1 MSLFSKKIL
10 NIKMDTMKKLLF
22 LLTIFALSIQA
33 GSACTN
39 FIVGKKASA
48 DGSVFISYSADS
60 YGMSG
65 FVAHFPAAVH
75 PAGTMRDVYEWDSGR
90 FLGQIPEAPVTYNVL
105 GNINE
110 HQVAIAETTF
120 GGREELVDT
129 TGIIDYGSLIYI
141 ALQRS
146 KTAREAIEVM
156 TSLVAEYGYYSSGES
171 FSIADPNEAW
181 ILEMVGKGGVEKGAV
196 WVAIRI
202 PDDCISAHANQ
213 ARIRKFDMRD
223 KDNVL
228 YSKDVIKFARK
239 MGYFSGRDADFD
251 FAAAYCPAD
260 FGGLRW
266 CDARVWSFFNMFAD
280 ADMNQYLAWASG
292 DATAEPMPL
301 YFKPKAPLT
310 LQDVQRGMRDHYEGT
325 PFDITDD
332 LGAGPYAMPYRP
344 SPLSFEVDG
353 KEYFNE
359 RPIST
364 FQTAFTFVAQL
375 RDFLPNAIGG
385 VMWFGTDDANM
396 VVYTPVYCS
405 ATSVPDCYAEQYA
418 DPLEF
423 SWKSSFWVFNW
434 VANMI
439 YPKYSLVIDDMRAVQ
454 GALESIIYERSLR
467 VEAEAAAVIAS
478 SPRYAVQMLTEFTCS
493 VAEEALAEWRAFGE
507 KVIVKYNDF
516 VVKGE
521 RDGQLQR
528 SSTGL
533 AGRMVRP
540 GYSENYWRK
549 VVQESG
555 DRYIMP

>member
-1 MSLFSKKIL
+1 
-10 NIKMDTMKKLLF
+10 MKKNLF
-22 LLTIFALSIQA
+22 LLVVLAFCVQA
-33 GSACTN
+33 GMACTN

-65 FVAHFPAAVH
+65 FVAHFPAGVH
-75 PAGTMRDVYEWDSGR
+75 AAGTMRDVYEWDSGR
-90 FLGQIPEAPVTYNVL
+90 FLGTIPEAPVTYNVL

-120 GGREELVDT
+120 GGRPELVDT

-156 TSLVAEYGYYSSGES
+156 TSLVAEYGYCSSGES
-171 FSIADPNEAW
+171 FSIADPDEAW

-223 KDNVL
+223 KENVL
-228 YSKDVIKFARK
+228 YSRDVVSFARK
-239 MGYFSGRDADFD
+239 MGYYSGRDADFD

-266 CDARVWSFFNMFAD
+266 CDARAWSFFNMFAD
-280 ADMNQYLAWASG
+280 ADMSQYLAWASG
-292 DATAEPMPL
+292 DVTAEPMPL

-325 PFDITDD
+325 PFDITND
-332 LGAGPYAMPYRP
+332 LGAGPYSMPYRP

-375 RDFLPNAIGG
+375 RDYLPNAIGG

-405 ATSVPDCYAEQYA
+405 ATAVPDCYAERYA
-418 DPLEF
+418 DPLVF
-423 SWKSSFWVFNW
+423 SWNSSFWVFNW
-434 VANMI
+434 VSNMI
-439 YPKYSLVIDDMRAVQ
+439 YPKYSLVIDDMREVQ
-454 GALESIIYERSLR
+454 STLENSIYERSR
-467 VEAEAAAVIAS
+467 AVEAEAAAVYAS
-478 SPRYAVQMLTEFTCS
+478 SPRYAQQMLTEFTCLA
-493 VAEEALAEWRAFGE
+493 AEETLEAWKAFGE
-507 KVIVKYNDF
+507 KIIVKYNDF
-516 VVKGE
+516 VIKRENNG
-521 RDGQLQR
+521 RLQR

-533 AGRMVRP
+533 AGGMDRP
-540 GYSENYWRK
+540 GYPEEYWRE
-549 VVQESG
+549 VVRQSG
-555 DRYIMP
+555 ERYMVP

>member
-1 MSLFSKKIL
+1 
-10 NIKMDTMKKLLF
+10 MKKNLF
-22 LLTIFALSIQA
+22 LLVVLAFCVQA
-33 GSACTN
+33 GMACTN

-75 PAGTMRDVYEWDSGR
+75 AAGTMRDVYEWDSGR
-90 FLGQIPEAPVTYNVL
+90 FLGRIPEAPVTYNVL

-120 GGREELVDT
+120 GGRPELVDT

-223 KDNVL
+223 RENVL
-228 YSKDVIKFARK
+228 YSRDVVSFARK
-239 MGYFSGRDADFD
+239 MGYYSGRDADFD

-280 ADMNQYLAWASG
+280 ADMSQYLAWASG

-325 PFDITDD
+325 PFDITND
-332 LGAGPYAMPYRP
+332 LGAGPYSMPYRP

-375 RDFLPNAIGG
+375 RDYLPNAIGG

-405 ATSVPDCYAEQYA
+405 ATAVPDCYAERYA
-418 DPLEF
+418 DPLVF

-434 VANMI
+434 VSNMI
-439 YPKYSLVIDDMRAVQ
+439 YPKYSLVVDDMREVQ
-454 GALESIIYERSLR
+454 STLENSIYERSR
-467 VEAEAAAVIAS
+467 AVEAEAAAVYAS
-478 SPRYAVQMLTEFTCS
+478 SPRYAQQMLTEFTCLA
-493 VAEEALAEWRAFGE
+493 AEETLEAWKAFGE

-516 VVKGE
+516 VIKRENNG
-521 RDGQLQR
+521 RLQR

-533 AGRMVRP
+533 AGGMTRP
-540 GYSENYWRK
+540 GYPEEYWRE
-549 VVQESG
+549 VVRQSG
-555 DRYIMP
+555 ERYLVP

>member
-1 MSLFSKKIL
+1 
-10 NIKMDTMKKLLF
+10 MKKNLF
-22 LLTIFALSIQA
+22 LLVVLAFCVQA
-33 GSACTN
+33 GMACTN

-75 PAGTMRDVYEWDSGR
+75 AAGTMRDVYEWDSGR
-90 FLGQIPEAPVTYNVL
+90 FLGRIPEAPVTYNVL

-120 GGREELVDT
+120 GGRPELVDT

-223 KDNVL
+223 RENVL
-228 YSKDVIKFARK
+228 YSRDVVSFARK
-239 MGYFSGRDADFD
+239 MGYYSGRDADFD
-251 FAAAYCPAD
+251 FAAAYCPTD

-266 CDARVWSFFNMFAD
+266 CDARAWSFFNMFAD
-280 ADMNQYLAWASG
+280 ADMSQYLAWASG

-325 PFDITDD
+325 PFDITND
-332 LGAGPYAMPYRP
+332 LGAGPYSMPYRP

-375 RDFLPNAIGG
+375 RDYLPNAIGG

-405 ATSVPDCYAEQYA
+405 ATAVPDCYAERYA
-418 DPLEF
+418 DPLVF

-434 VANMI
+434 VSNMI
-439 YPKYSLVIDDMRAVQ
+439 YPKYSLVIDDMREVQ
-454 GALESIIYERSLR
+454 STLENSIYERSR
-467 VEAEAAAVIAS
+467 AVEAEAAAVYAS
-478 SPRYAVQMLTEFTCS
+478 SPRYAQQMLTEFTCLA
-493 VAEEALAEWRAFGE
+493 AEETLEAWKAFGE

-516 VVKGE
+516 VIKRENNG
-521 RDGQLQR
+521 RLQR

-533 AGRMVRP
+533 AGGMTRP
-540 GYSENYWRK
+540 GYPEEYWRE
-549 VVQESG
+549 VVRQSG
-555 DRYIMP
+555 ERYLVP

>member
-1 MSLFSKKIL
+1 
-10 NIKMDTMKKLLF
+10 MKKNLF
-22 LLTIFALSIQA
+22 LLVVLAFCVQA
-33 GSACTN
+33 GMACTN

-65 FVAHFPAAVH
+65 FVAHFPAGVH
-75 PAGTMRDVYEWDSGR
+75 AAGTMRDVYEWDSGR
-90 FLGQIPEAPVTYNVL
+90 FLGTIPEAPVTYNVL

-120 GGREELVDT
+120 GGRPELVDT

-223 KDNVL
+223 KENVL
-228 YSKDVIKFARK
+228 YSRDVVSFARK
-239 MGYFSGRDADFD
+239 MGYYSGRDADFD

-266 CDARVWSFFNMFAD
+266 CDARAWSFFNMFAD
-280 ADMNQYLAWASG
+280 ADMSQYLAWASG
-292 DATAEPMPL
+292 DVTAEPMPL

-325 PFDITDD
+325 PFDITND
-332 LGAGPYAMPYRP
+332 LGAGPYSMPYRP

-375 RDFLPNAIGG
+375 RDYLPNAIGG

-405 ATSVPDCYAEQYA
+405 ATAVPDCYAERYA
-418 DPLEF
+418 DPLVF
-423 SWKSSFWVFNW
+423 SWNSSFWVFNW
-434 VANMI
+434 VSNMI
-439 YPKYSLVIDDMRAVQ
+439 YPKYSLVIDDMREVQ
-454 GALESIIYERSLR
+454 STLENSIYERSR
-467 VEAEAAAVIAS
+467 AVEAEAAAVYAS
-478 SPRYAVQMLTEFTCS
+478 SPRYAQQMLTEFTCAA
-493 VAEEALAEWRAFGE
+493 AEETLEAWKAFGE

-516 VVKGE
+516 VIKRENNG
-521 RDGQLQR
+521 RLQR

-533 AGRMVRP
+533 AGGMTRP
-540 GYSENYWRK
+540 GYPEEYWRE
-549 VVQESG
+549 VVRQSG
-555 DRYIMP
+555 ERYMVP

>member
-1 MSLFSKKIL
+1 MKKIL
-10 NIKMDTMKKLLF
+10 LALAALLLF
-22 LLTIFALSIQA
+22 VTD
-33 GSACTN
+33 GVACTN
-39 FIVGKKASA
+39 FLVGKKASA

-65 FVAHFPAAVH
+65 FIAHFPAAVH
-75 PAGTMRDVYEWDSGR
+75 PEGTMRDIYNWDSGEY
-90 FLGQIPEAPVTYNVL
+90 LGRIREARQTYNVL

-129 TGIIDYGSLIYI
+129 TGLIDYGNLIYL

-146 KTAREAIEVM
+146 RTAREAIDVM
-156 TSLVAEYGYYSSGES
+156 AALVAEYGYYSSGES

-181 ILEMVGKGGVEKGAV
+181 IMEMVGKAGKEKGAV

-213 ARIRKFDMRD
+213 ARIRKFDMKD
-223 KDNVL
+223 KENVR

-239 MGYFSGRDADFD
+239 MGYFNGKDEDFD

-260 FGGLRW
+260 FGGLRY
-266 CDARVWSFFNMFAD
+266 CDARVWSFFNMFGEE
-280 ADMNQYLAWASG
+280 DMNRYLAWAQG

-301 YFKPKAPLT
+301 YMKPKAPLS

-325 PFDITDD
+325 PFAITDD
-332 LGAGPYAMPYRP
+332 LGAGPYNMPYRP
-344 SPLSFEVDG
+344 SPLGFKVDG

-375 RDFLPNAIGG
+375 RSYLPNAIGG
-385 VMWFGTDDANM
+385 VMWFGTDDSNM
-396 VVYTPVYCS
+396 VVYTPVYCC

-418 DPLEF
+418 DPVVF

-434 VANMI
+434 VSNMI
-439 YPKYSLVIDDMRAVQ
+439 YPKYSLVIDDMRQ
-454 GALESIIYERSLR
+454 EQSALENAIYEKSKV
-467 VEAEAAAVIAS
+467 VEAEALAVIGK
-478 SPRYAVQMLTEFTCS
+478 SPKYAVKMLTDFTATS
-493 VAEEALAEWRAFGE
+493 GEETLAAWKAFGE
-507 KVIVKYNDF
+507 KVIVKYNDL
-516 VVKGE
+516 VIKSE
-521 RDGQLQR
+521 KDGKIQR

-533 AGRMVRP
+533 AGEITRP
-540 GYSENYWRK
+540 GYSTGYWRK
-549 VVQESG
+549 VVEETG
-555 DRYIMP
+555 DRYLIPEAK

>member
-1 MSLFSKKIL
+1 MKKIVF
-10 NIKMDTMKKLLF
+10 ILLCA
-22 LLTIFALSIQA
+22 TAVIQSA
-33 GSACTN
+33 TACTN

-65 FVAHFPAAVH
+65 FVAHFPSAVH
-75 PAGTMRDVYEWDSGR
+75 PEGTMREIYNWDSGEY
-90 FLGQIPEAPVTYNVL
+90 LGCIPEARRTYNVL

-110 HQVAIAETTF
+110 YQVAIAETTF

-129 TGIIDYGSLIYI
+129 TGLIDYGNLIYI

-156 TSLVAEYGYYSSGES
+156 TSLVQEYGYYSSGES
-171 FSIADPNEAW
+171 FSIADKNEAW
-181 ILEMVGKGGVEKGAV
+181 ILEMIGKGGKEKGAV

-213 ARIRKFDMRD
+213 ARIRKFNMKD
-223 KDNVL
+223 KESVL

-239 MGYFSGRDADFD
+239 MGYFDGKDEDFD

-260 FGGLRW
+260 FGGLRY
-266 CDARVWSFFNMFAD
+266 CDARVWSFFNMFGSE
-280 ADMNQYLAWASG
+280 DMSKYIAWASG

-301 YFKPKAPLT
+301 YMKPKAPVSLKDM
-310 LQDVQRGMRDHYEGT
+310 QEGMRDHYEGT
-325 PFDITDD
+325 PFDVTKD
-332 LGAGPYAMPYRP
+332 LGAGPFNMPYRL
-344 SPLSFEVDG
+344 SPLSFTVDG

-375 RDFLPNAIGG
+375 RNFMPDAVGG

-396 VVYTPVYCS
+396 IVFTPVYCC
-405 ATSVPDCYAEQYA
+405 ATQVPDCYKECYA
-418 DPLEF
+418 DPVEF

-439 YPKYSLVIDDMRAVQ
+439 YPKYSMVIEDMRGVQ
-454 GALESIIYERSLR
+454 SALETKFYEGSKV
-467 VEAEAAAVIAS
+467 VEEQALAVIET
-478 SPRYAVQMLTEFTCS
+478 SPKYAVDILTEFTCNS
-493 VAEEALAEWRAFGE
+493 AEEALCEWRKFGE
-507 KVIVKYNDF
+507 KIIVKYNDF
-516 VVKGE
+516 VVKEEKNG
-521 RDGQLQR
+521 RVQR
-528 SSTGL
+528 GKTGL
-533 AGRMVRP
+533 VGKISRP
-540 GYSENYWRK
+540 GYPEEYKRAIAEQTK
-549 VVQESG
+549 DKYLIPQAK
-555 DRYIMP
+555 

>member
-1 MSLFSKKIL
+1 
-10 NIKMDTMKKLLF
+10 MKKNLF
-22 LLTIFALSIQA
+22 LLVVLAFCVQA
-33 GSACTN
+33 GMACTN

-75 PAGTMRDVYEWDSGR
+75 AAGTMRDVYEWDSGR
-90 FLGQIPEAPVTYNVL
+90 FLGRIPEAPVTYNVL

-120 GGREELVDT
+120 GGRPELVDT

-223 KDNVL
+223 RENVL
-228 YSKDVIKFARK
+228 YSRDVVSFARK
-239 MGYFSGRDADFD
+239 MGYYSGRDADFD

-266 CDARVWSFFNMFAD
+266 CDARAWSFFNMFAD
-280 ADMNQYLAWASG
+280 ADMSQYLAWASG

-325 PFDITDD
+325 PFDITND
-332 LGAGPYAMPYRP
+332 LGAGPYSMPYRP

-375 RDFLPNAIGG
+375 RDYLPNAIGG

-405 ATSVPDCYAEQYA
+405 ATEVPDCYAERYA
-418 DPLEF
+418 DPLVF

-434 VANMI
+434 VSNMI
-439 YPKYSLVIDDMRAVQ
+439 YPKYSLVIDDMREVQ
-454 GALESIIYERSLR
+454 STLENSIYERSR
-467 VEAEAAAVIAS
+467 AVEAEAAAVYAS
-478 SPRYAVQMLTEFTCS
+478 SPRYAQQMLTEFTCLA
-493 VAEEALAEWRAFGE
+493 AEETLEAWKAFGE

-516 VVKGE
+516 VIKRENNG
-521 RDGQLQR
+521 RLQR

-533 AGRMVRP
+533 AGGMTRP
-540 GYSENYWRK
+540 GYPEEYWRE
-549 VVQESG
+549 VVRQSG
-555 DRYIMP
+555 ERYLVP

>member
-1 MSLFSKKIL
+1 MKKIL
-10 NIKMDTMKKLLF
+10 LSVVC
-22 LLTIFALSIQA
+22 ALVSFVA
-33 GSACTN
+33 AEACTN

-65 FVAHFPAAVH
+65 FVAHFPAAIH
-75 PAGTMRDVYEWDSGR
+75 PEGTMREIYNWDSGDY
-90 FLGQIPEAPVTYNVL
+90 LGCIPEARRTYNVL

-146 KTAREAIEVM
+146 KTAREAIDVM
-156 TSLVAEYGYYSSGES
+156 TSLVQEYGYYSSGES
-171 FSIADPNEAW
+171 FSIADKNEAW
-181 ILEMVGKGGVEKGAV
+181 ILEMIGKGDKEKGAV

-213 ARIRKFDMRD
+213 ARIRKFDMKD
-223 KDNVL
+223 KENVR

-239 MGYFSGRDADFD
+239 MGYFDGKDEDFD

-260 FGGLRW
+260 FGGLRY
-266 CDARVWSFFNMFAD
+266 CDARVWSFFNMFGAE
-280 ADMNQYLAWASG
+280 DMNKYLAWASG

-301 YFKPKAPLT
+301 YMKPKAPVSLKNM
-310 LQDVQRGMRDHYEGT
+310 QDGMRDHYEGT
-325 PFDITDD
+325 PFDVTKD
-332 LGAGPYAMPYRP
+332 LGAGPFNMPYRL
-344 SPLSFEVDG
+344 SPLSFKVDG

-364 FQTAFTFVAQL
+364 FQTAFTFIAQL
-375 RDFLPNAIGG
+375 RSFMPDAVGG

-396 VVYTPVYCS
+396 VVFTPVYCC
-405 ATSVPDCYAEQYA
+405 ATEVPDCYKECYA
-418 DPLEF
+418 DPVEF

-439 YPKYSLVIDDMRAVQ
+439 YPKYSMVIEDMRGVQSALETKYYAQSKEAEEQALAVID
-454 GALESIIYERSLR
+454 
-467 VEAEAAAVIAS
+467 AS
-478 SPRYAVQMLTEFTCS
+478 PKYAVKILTELTCNS
-493 VAEEALAEWRAFGE
+493 AEDALVEWKKFGE
-507 KVIVKYNDF
+507 KIIVKYNDF
-516 VVKGE
+516 VVKEEKNGKIL
-521 RDGQLQR
+521 RGK
-528 SSTGL
+528 TGL
-533 AGRMVRP
+533 AGKIVRP
-540 GYSENYWRK
+540 GYPEDYRRAIVEQTK
-549 VVQESG
+549 
-555 DRYIMP
+555 DKYLMPQAK